1 MSATGSGRAEAR
13 PAAMSSGR
21 GKGLKDM
28 DTSDGT
34 TPGLDLEPAARQI
47 RELIRAVDDRQ
58 LAGPTPCP
66 DYSVREL
73 LGHILGLTVAFRDA
87 AHKTSGP
94 TTDTPPTAA
103 LPVLPE
109 DWRTA
114 LPPLLDELVAAWR
127 SPDALEG
134 MTRAGGVELPGQVA
148 GLVARNELVVHGWD
162 LARSTGQ
169 EFRADEASLRSSEAL
184 LAPGDDD
191 RSGPDAIFGPPVP
204 VPGDAPLVDRVI
216 ALSGRRPDWRPG
228 G

>member
-1 MSATGSGRAEAR
+1 METHEG
-13 PAAMSSGR
+13 
-21 GKGLKDM
+21 
-28 DTSDGT
+28 TS
-34 TPGLDLEPAARQI
+34 PGLDLGPAAQRI
-47 RELIRAVDDRQ
+47 RELAGSVGDDQ

-73 LGHILGLTVAFRDA
+73 LGHLLGLTVAFRDA
-87 AHKTSGP
+87 AAKKLGP
-94 TTDTPPTAA
+94 TTDTSPDSAP
-103 LPVLPE
+103 PVLPA

-127 SPDALEG
+127 SPAALEG
-134 MTRAGGVELPGQVA
+134 MTRAGGVDLPGEVA
-148 GLVARNELVVHGWD
+148 AMVVRNELLVHGWD

-169 EFRADEASLRSSEAL
+169 AFRADEASLRSSEAM

-191 RSGPDAIFGPPVP
+191 RSGADAIFGPPVL
-204 VPGDAPLVDRVI
+204 VPDEAPLLDRVI